1 MLKNCQIFKNQH
13 LALFSNYT
21 KKIHNKNETEQILLE
36 LIQNNSNLYI
46 GGYSNYG
53 APNVLLES
61 LANIRRSSLTLITNV
76 SIKTNVYLRNLL
88 QIDNK
93 VKKIITS
100 LNENQQSY
108 LQNSIELE
116 VINNR
121 EFLTRFCYLE
131 LFQKRHEYGTSLIK
145 SPLCD
150 VYGNLL
156 WPKGKLQYYNEKF
169 AKNSLHTIAECN
181 DIIENGYDYKESIE
195 NFYVS
200 RVVLNNEKDFEN
212 KDKKDLNLNLIN
224 DLKIQLIIKRLLN
237 ELYNDCK
244 VYITE
249 NIANLFEKFFMP
261 SHLNIKLLNSY
272 ISQNWPFN
280 IEWLTCAASID
291 LCVIECNQV
300 NSYGEIKCMTE
311 STDQQQFDIANNSS
325 GKLIVIIRELK
336 HDSILNERFSGDI
349 LHRKADLIITDKAV
363 FEIDKLNNQINLIE
377 YNEPI
382 SELNQLMDC
391 QFKVNYSMIKP
402 MLKF

>member
-1 MLKNCQIFKNQH
+1 ML
-13 LALFSNYT
+13 
-21 KKIHNKNETEQILLE
+21 
-36 LIQNNSNLYI
+36 
-46 GGYSNYG
+46 
-53 APNVLLES
+53 
-61 LANIRRSSLTLITNV
+61 
-76 SIKTNVYLRNLL
+76 
-88 QIDNK
+88 
-93 VKKIITS
+93 
-100 LNENQQSY
+100 
-108 LQNSIELE
+108 
-116 VINNR
+116 
-121 EFLTRFCYLE
+121 
-131 LFQKRHEYGTSLIK
+131 KRHEYGTSLIK